1 MKKYLVYL
9 LALMLLFSNGAYA
22 DEVEVRIGLVDTGI
36 STQSIDKA
44 NILKGINY
52 IDPLESTNDLLG
64 HGTGVASIIVGSK
77 SPAIKGL
84 AKNVKLV
91 PLVIGTRKS
100 GGTLVMGDVDTMAK
114 AIRDAIDIYDCK
126 IINISSGTLSNTKT
140 LQSAVEYAEEKGVVL
155 ISSVGNDN
163 MFYPNNIY
171 YPAGY
176 KSVLGVSALKRN
188 GEVTSF
194 SQRNSSVFIC
204 APGEKLK
211 IASIDKGKTSF
222 GFGTSYATS
231 YVSATVALL
240 ISNDS
245 SLTPREIRQIISDS
259 ADDLGQAGYDVEAG
273 WGALNIEKALED
285 IKDYKKSP
293 EVLRTRGQYTAGSR
307 IHRSGHR
314 Q

>member
-52 IDPLESTNDLLG
+52 IDPLESTNDLIG
-64 HGTGVASIIVGSK
+64 HGTGVASIIVGSN
-77 SPAIKGL
+77 SPDIRGL
-84 AKNVKLV
+84 APNVKLV
-91 PLVIGTRKS
+91 PLLIGTRKEGS
-100 GGTLVMGDVDTMAK
+100 LIMGEVDTLAK
-114 AIRDAIDIYDCK
+114 AIRDAIDIYDCRV
-126 IINISSGTLSNTKT
+126 INISSGTLSNTKT
-140 LQSAVEYAEEKGVVL
+140 LESAVDYAEEKGVVL

-163 MFYPNNIY
+163 MFYPNNTY

-176 KSVLGVSALKRN
+176 KTVIGVSALKRN
-188 GEVTSF
+188 GQVTSF
-194 SQRNSSVFIC
+194 SQRNASVAIC
-204 APGEKLK
+204 APGERLK
-211 IASIDKGKTSF
+211 IASVNKGKTSF

-240 ISNDS
+240 ISNDP

-273 WGALNIEKALED
+273 WGALNIEKALEH